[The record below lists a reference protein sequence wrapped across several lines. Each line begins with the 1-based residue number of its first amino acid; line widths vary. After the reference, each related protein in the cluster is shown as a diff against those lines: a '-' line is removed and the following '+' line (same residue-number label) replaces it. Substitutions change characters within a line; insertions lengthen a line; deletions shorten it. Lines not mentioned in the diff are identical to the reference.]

1 MGLPA
6 SWKVGEGE
14 QCPAFR
20 HVQHCAGCV
29 MLYRPLLVK
38 MHLSIG
44 PMDHTIY
51 QVDSARD
58 IGLDIVVSCHVGMHA
73 SLVSAMFAQCPRTKC
88 SYMSIAVFTNARFTS
103 AIPKGGFS
111 TKCRLVG
118 TSRRFAI
125 AILTLEKI
133 RESRR
138 GKRTRKLQA
147 TEQAM
152 ELTAMNRS

>member
-14 QCPAFR
+14 ECPAFR
-20 HVQHCAGCV
+20 HGQHHEGCV
-29 MLYRPLLVK
+29 MLYQLRLVK
-38 MHLSIG
+38 MHLSIV

-51 QVDSARD
+51 QVDSAWN
-58 IGLDIVVSCHVGMHA
+58 IGQDIVVSCHVGMDV
-73 SLVSAMFAQCPRTKC
+73 SLVSVRFAQFPRIKC
-88 SYMSIAVFTNARFTS
+88 SYMSVTILTDARFTS

-111 TKCRLVG
+111 TKYRLVG

-152 ELTAMNRS
+152 ALTAIKYS